1 MTTDLKALSPKE
13 LLALIANAN
22 AQMHLAQATQ
32 VQTVKQKI
40 ETLLSNN
47 GLTLDDV
54 YPTRGKKA
62 AGKKGGKGSVAPK
75 YQNPSDPSQT
85 WSGRGRQ
92 PVWFSKALK
101 RRGVT
106 VDQLLIGGAAS
117 STAPESEKSAKKA
130 TRKVAKRATKKAAAK
145 KTA

>member
-1 MTTDLKALSPKE
+1 
-13 LLALIANAN
+13 
-22 AQMHLAQATQ
+22 

-47 GLTLDDV
+47 GLTLDEV
-54 YPTRGKKA
+54 YPSRGKKA

-75 YQNPSDPSQT
+75 YQNPSDPSQV

-92 PVWFSKALK
+92 PVWFAKALR

-106 VDQLLIGGAAS
+106 VDDLLIGGASKSA
-117 STAPESEKSAKKA
+117 APSVSEKPAKKA
-130 TRKVAKRATKKAAAK
+130 AKKVAKKVAKRATKKATAK